1 MEWQTNSKNAA
12 LKKPKVAI
20 FSFGTNHVRVIV
32 KIHSLNQFL
41 RFVSQAFV
49 ILRIFVNLINGEYP

>member
-1 MEWQTNSKNAA
+1 MEWQTNSNTA
-12 LKKPKVAI
+12 LKKPKFVI
-20 FSFGTNHVRVIV
+20 FSFGTNHVPVIV

-49 ILRIFVNLINGEYP
+49 ILSIFLNLINGEYP